1 MDGWCFLDKA
11 KGWVYTYDGWFVE
24 PGMLTVCGSRRPV
37 GTSASA
43 AWSSVDGIAWR
54 GI

>member
-1 MDGWCFLDKA
+1 
-11 KGWVYTYDGWFVE
+11 
-24 PGMLTVCGSRRPV
+24 MLMARGLRRPV

-43 AWSSVDGIAWR
+43 AWSSVDGIARR